1 MNYYN
6 CVKGLNKTEVLA
18 VGGSLK
24 EEWLKTTQ
32 IKKGSA
38 PLNMAQRM
46 YHESGQDG
54 RSVLG
59 MLAVQV
65 EKDPKTGATI
75 VRSVTPVSAPNDP
88 QMTSTIFDDGRKSI
102 HAVGGTGAQPSSE
115 ELGQILSVI
124 DGVGMKAI
132 LEDVK
137 ITPTQKKVE
146 ESKKVP
152 EVRVT
157 SKENNLQIFEEE
169 VVTGAKTVNNT
180 DVRKKTVAVD
190 SSPKVEVTEG
200 EMLCEGPVTMVFM
213 GYSDGPSEGEA
224 MEAEEHVGMLTAE
237 RVIIT
242 EEGEELVLGQESTV
256 PPQKALD
263 KAAETVKESPDTF
276 QDIPLDGKSEQAPE
290 QREEG
295 EKGLQT
301 TTAEGQG
308 KPKRKTCQCCVVM

>member
-1 MNYYN
+1 
-6 CVKGLNKTEVLA
+6 
-18 VGGSLK
+18 
-24 EEWLKTTQ
+24 
-32 IKKGSA
+32 
-38 PLNMAQRM
+38 MAQRM

-75 VRSVTPVSAPNDP
+75 VRSVTPVSAPADP
-88 QMTSTIFDDGRKSI
+88 QKASIIFDDGRKSI
-102 HAVGGTGAQPSSE
+102 HAIGECGTQPSSD

-132 LEDVK
+132 LEEAT
-137 ITPTQKKVE
+137 ITPTQVKVE
-146 ESKKVP
+146 EFKKAP

-157 SKENNLQIFEEE
+157 SNENRLQIFEEE
-169 VVTGAKTVNNT
+169 VCIGGVSKTMDPT

-190 SSPKVEVTEG
+190 SSPKVDVTED

-213 GYSDGPSEGEA
+213 GYSDGPSEGEDLGS
-224 MEAEEHVGMLTAE
+224 EEHVGMLTAE

-242 EEGEELVLGQESTV
+242 DDGEELVLEQESDV
-256 PPQKALD
+256 PALD
-263 KAAETVKESPDTF
+263 KAVETLKESQDMF
-276 QDIPLDGKSEQAPE
+276 QDIPLEGKSEQVPE

-301 TTAEGQG
+301 TPTTAEVQD